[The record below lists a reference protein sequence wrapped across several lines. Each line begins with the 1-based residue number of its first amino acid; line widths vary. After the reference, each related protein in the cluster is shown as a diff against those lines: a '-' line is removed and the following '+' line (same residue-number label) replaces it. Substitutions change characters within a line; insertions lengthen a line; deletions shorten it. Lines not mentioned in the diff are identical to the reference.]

1 MHTVTMRVVVGRGVF
16 VLAVWVACFA
26 VGCGKKGDERVG
38 LTGTVSLQGKPL
50 DRGNILFI
58 PSTPGPTQ
66 TGAEIK
72 DGAFSII
79 KEQGLVPGKYK
90 VSISSPDGKTPDA
103 TSNQPPGPSGNFA
116 SKERIPPEFNTNSK
130 EEIEVK
136 ADGPNQFEFKIP

>member
-1 MHTVTMRVVVGRGVF
+1 MRAIDRRCVSAIGI
-16 VLAVWVACFA
+16 LAVCFA
-26 VGCGKKGDERVG
+26 VGCGDKTGGRVG
-38 LTGTVSLQGKPL
+38 LSGTVTFQGKPL

-72 DGAFSII
+72 DGKFTII

-90 VSISSPDGKTPDA
+90 VSISSPDGVTPDA
-103 TSNQPPGPSGNFA
+103 SSNQPPGPSGNFA
-116 SKERIPPEFNTNSK
+116 SKERITPEFNTNSK

-136 ADGPNQFEFKIP
+136 ADGPNQFELKIP